1 MLTINLENKT
11 VEKRGRIFLENITLQ
26 IEHKDQWVF
35 LGPNGSGKTLLGL
48 LIQDLT
54 EKKSG
59 YVSFEKE
66 QKILDRERDE
76 DETDIINYIDPGRSA
91 AEFILEN
98 GGSEELLLK
107 LAQQFHFSELLDRGI
122 KYLSSGEM
130 RKIITA
136 EALMNHPEVLILD
149 EPYDGLDIQSR
160 KDLTALLEDLAEEGI
175 QIILL
180 LNRFSEIPGFIT
192 HMGYL
197 QDRKLLQKGTI
208 EEMINSDELNRLH
221 HFHSQ
226 LPDSLPSPLQKEENL
241 FQGPVLVSMNRTRV
255 AYGEKVVFND
265 LNWQLNRGE
274 HWKITGPNGVGK
286 STMLSLISGDNPQA
300 YANDLTLFGMKRGSG
315 ETVWDIKKH
324 IGYMSSSFQTGY
336 RVNTSVLLT
345 VISGFYD
352 SIGVYSRYSEMESVK
367 AMEWLKLV
375 RLEEKSKKPLHSL
388 SFGEQRLV
396 LIIRAMVKHPPLL
409 ILDEP
414 CQGLDELNRLMVLKL
429 IDIIARTSDT
439 TVLYVTHHM
448 EDKIE
453 SIKKELRFSFSN
465 KLNGSIVKI
474 FE

>member
-1 MLTINLENKT
+1 
-11 VEKRGRIFLENITLQ
+11 
-26 IEHKDQWVF
+26 
-35 LGPNGSGKTLLGL
+35 
-48 LIQDLT
+48 
-54 EKKSG
+54 
-59 YVSFEKE
+59 
-66 QKILDRERDE
+66 
-76 DETDIINYIDPGRSA
+76 
-91 AEFILEN
+91 
-98 GGSEELLLK
+98 
-107 LAQQFHFSELLDRGI
+107 
-122 KYLSSGEM
+122 
-130 RKIITA
+130 
-136 EALMNHPEVLILD
+136 
-149 EPYDGLDIQSR
+149 
-160 KDLTALLEDLAEEGI
+160 
-175 QIILL
+175 
-180 LNRFSEIPGFIT
+180 
-192 HMGYL
+192 
-197 QDRKLLQKGTI
+197 
-208 EEMINSDELNRLH
+208 
-221 HFHSQ
+221 
-226 LPDSLPSPLQKEENL
+226 
-241 FQGPVLVSMNRTRV
+241 
-255 AYGEKVVFND
+255 
-265 LNWQLNRGE
+265 
-274 HWKITGPNGVGK
+274 
-286 STMLSLISGDNPQA
+286 
-300 YANDLTLFGMKRGSG
+300 MKRGSG

-453 SIKKELRFSFSN
+453 SIKKELRYSFSN